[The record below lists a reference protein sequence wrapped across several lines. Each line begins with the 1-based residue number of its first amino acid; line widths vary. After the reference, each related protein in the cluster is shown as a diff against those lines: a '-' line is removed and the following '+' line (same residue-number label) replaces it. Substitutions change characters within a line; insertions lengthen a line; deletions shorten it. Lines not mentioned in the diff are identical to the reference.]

1 MQLPKMP
8 SFSLKGR
15 TALIVGASS
24 GIGTA
29 CAVAL
34 AEHGA
39 KVTLAARRK
48 DKLEILAHQME
59 KKGYFSVFRGID
71 NCEKYTFS
79 RDTRK
84 KNHQA
89 HISVPTR
96 KN

>member
-59 KKGYFSVFRGID
+59 KKEFEVKIIELD
-71 NCEKYTFS
+71 INDITKT
-79 RDTRK
+79 
-84 KNHQA
+84 
-89 HISVPTR
+89 
-96 KN
+96 

>member
-48 DKLEILAHQME
+48 DKLEPPAWQVISGVLPPHRRN
-59 KKGYFSVFRGID
+59 SVHR
-71 NCEKYTFS
+71 
-79 RDTRK
+79 
-84 KNHQA
+84 
-89 HISVPTR
+89 
-96 KN
+96 